1 MVMAWSGRMRHRDR
15 DPGHRRTDEAD
26 IQSTDRVFRMTD
38 AQRREI
44 AKALRYIDEA
54 RQALEAQ
61 QNRDNRAIIR
71 ELRASADRIFDLLN
85 DLDEVHDEAV
95 ETPDRVGHEL

>member
-1 MVMAWSGRMRHRDR
+1 MAWSGRVRHRDR
-15 DPGHRRTDEAD
+15 DPGQRRTDGDGLGTPA
-26 IQSTDRVFRMTD
+26 TDRIFRLTD
-38 AQRREI
+38 AQRQEI

-85 DLDEVHDEAV
+85 DLDELDDEP
-95 ETPDRVGHEL
+95 EDEKNLGGT

>member
-1 MVMAWSGRMRHRDR
+1 
-15 DPGHRRTDEAD
+15 
-26 IQSTDRVFRMTD
+26 MTD

-85 DLDEVHDEAV
+85 DLEEVHGEADGAR
-95 ETPDRVGHEL
+95 DRVGHEL

>member
-1 MVMAWSGRMRHRDR
+1 MAWSGRVRHRDR
-15 DPGHRRTDEAD
+15 DPGQRRTDGLGTPA
-26 IQSTDRVFRMTD
+26 TDRVFRLTD
-38 AQRREI
+38 AQRQEI

-85 DLDEVHDEAV
+85 DLDELVDEPGGDTDV
-95 ETPDRVGHEL
+95 GET

>member
-1 MVMAWSGRMRHRDR
+1 LKGQQRVAWSGRTRHRDR
-15 DPGHRRTDEAD
+15 DAGHRRTDELPAPAAG
-26 IQSTDRVFRMTD
+26 RVFRITD
-38 AQRREI
+38 AQRQEM

-85 DLDEVHDEAV
+85 DLDEIVDERR
-95 ETPDRVGHEL
+95 DLD